1 MGQIRQLQGTTACQL
16 QAEHLIGRGPQ
27 CALRIDQGYVSAQH
41 ALVRWNGMR
50 WQLIDRA
57 SRNGTWLGA
66 QRLEAGREYDLDL
79 GASFALGRSSEIW
92 TLDDASPPQVMVT
105 RLSSGQSHVAAD
117 GSITL
122 PSEDGTTAVCVI
134 HRVKD
139 GLWQLDHPER
149 PSRFLDDAQV
159 FEVGGAVYRFSC
171 PQALG
176 ATIAESVDE
185 KAVIVFRVSSDEEF
199 IELSLRYPSR
209 TLPLGSR
216 SHNYLLLVLA
226 RARLADLAAGL
237 DEASSGWLYKNE
249 LADALGTTPQQVDGE
264 VFRSRANFAQHSAE
278 SARIIE
284 RRPRTTQLRLGFSE
298 IEILGV

>member
-1 MGQIRQLQGTTACQL
+1 MGQIRQLHGTVACQL

-27 CALRIDQGYVSAQH
+27 CALRIDQSYVSAQH
-41 ALVRWNGMR
+41 ALVRWNGER
-50 WQLIDRA
+50 WQLMDRA

-66 QRLEAGREYDLDL
+66 QRLEAGRPYDLEL
-79 GASFALGRSSEIW
+79 GASFSLGRTSETW
-92 TLDDASPPQVMVT
+92 TLDDASPPKVMVT
-105 RLSSGQSHVAAD
+105 RLSSGHSHLAHE

-122 PSEDGTTAVCVI
+122 PSEDGTTALCVV

-139 GLWQLDHPER
+139 GVWQLDHPER
-149 PSRFLDDAQV
+149 PSRFIDDGQI
-159 FEVGGAVYRFSC
+159 FEVAGALYRFSC

-176 ATIAESVDE
+176 ATVAESADE
-185 KAVIVFRVSSDEEF
+185 RAVVVFRVSSDEEF

-209 TLPLGSR
+209 TVPLGSR

-226 RARLADLAAGL
+226 RARLADVAAGL
-237 DEASSGWLYKNE
+237 DDASCGWLYKNE

-264 VFRSRANFAQHSAE
+264 VFRIRANFAQNSAE

-284 RRPRTTQLRLGFSE
+284 RRPRTTQLRLGFSA
-298 IEILGV
+298 IEIVGV